1 MQIVD
6 AFLDREWDTKAK
18 KVLHMFFL
26 LFSLYVA
33 KFRVEKC
40 KKSLV
45 RAIFPLE
52 NTSTWVLKNPEFYAY
67 FRYEETFQKS
77 HPK

>member
-45 RAIFPLE
+45 RAIFSP
-52 NTSTWVLKNPEFYAY
+52 
-67 FRYEETFQKS
+67 
-77 HPK
+77 